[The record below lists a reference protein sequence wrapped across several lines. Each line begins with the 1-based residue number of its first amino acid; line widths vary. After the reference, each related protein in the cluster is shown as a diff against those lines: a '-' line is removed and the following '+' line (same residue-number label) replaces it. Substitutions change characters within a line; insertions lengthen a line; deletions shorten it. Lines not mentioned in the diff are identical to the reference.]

1 MKKKAAA
8 MLEAGT
14 KLVMVRDGSYSSR
27 CSIGDVVTLKWR
39 TEGSANINVEA
50 FFQGHPIDQTIKSK
64 DVELYEPAPELTKD
78 DGTEMPEFKL
88 VTGPCASWGDM
99 KAFVQLP
106 QVKPHTPLPHA
117 ELRKTWKEGQVWE
130 FQATYATYWTKC
142 SGQPEWRPNIAYR
155 QAEVSPQTRRQQLI
169 AAGVPADELAK
180 IFDVRLAGSAHNEI
194 GVSLGSAFQW
204 SVTPQGYVFW
214 RAWADKLN
222 GKDVTMPEPLDAA
235 VYCVVFAGT
244 RICLEGGEAVS
255 TLAKCKNTAKSMRRL
270 FPELTYR
277 VMRLTPA

>member
-1 MKKKAAA
+1 

-78 DGTEMPEFKL
+78 AGTEM
-88 VTGPCASWGDM
+88 
-99 KAFVQLP
+99 P

-180 IFDVRLAGSAHNEI
+180 IFDVRLAESAHNEI

-222 GKDVTMPEPLDAA
+222 GEDVTMPEPLDAA

-255 TLAKCKNTAKSMRRL
+255 TLAKCNNTAKSMRRL